1 MSWEKE
7 VEEIKR
13 RRTLSEGLG
22 GPDKIKRQ
30 RDAGRLTVRERIAG
44 LIDKGSFREVGQLG
58 GVGHYDADG
67 TLTGVTPANI
77 LFGRAQIDGR
87 PVVVQADD
95 FTVRG
100 GAADAS
106 LHGKL
111 VQSEKLAGEYRMPL
125 VRLIEG
131 TGGGGSVKSL
141 DVMGYTYVPEVPGW
155 DVMVDNLST
164 IPVVALGLGPVAGLG
179 AGRQVM
185 AHYSVL
191 VKGLSQMFVAGPP
204 VVAAIGE
211 KRTKEELGGSSIHAK
226 NGAIDDEADSE
237 ADAFAKARRFLSY
250 LPSSVHELPTR
261 TKSHDKPDRR
271 EDWLIEAVPRDLRN
285 LYKIRPIV
293 EALVDQQFSG
303 EGRSPAL
310 AKKSGLLPSQAHYS
324 STFFEIGRQ
333 HGTSV
338 VTGFARM
345 DGHPVAVMASDPMVL
360 GGLWTAASSHK
371 VERFVDLADMFHLPI
386 IHLVDV
392 PGFLI
397 GRKAEDEATIRF
409 GSRAMMAIF
418 QAKVPICAV
427 ILRKAYGMAG
437 SANIN
442 HSRTKWRF
450 AWPSGDW
457 GSLPI
462 SGGLEAAYK
471 SDLAASDD
479 PAALLKGIE
488 KRLNDVRSP
497 FRTAEKFGIEDII
510 DPRDTRPMLCEFVE
524 AAYRMLEVGVV
535 KKGWRC

>member
-13 RRTLSEGLG
+13 RRMLSEALG
-22 GPDKIKRQ
+22 GPDKVQRQ
-30 RDAGRLTVRERIAG
+30 RDAGRLTVRERIAK
-44 LIDKGSFREVGQLG
+44 LIDEGSFREVGQLG
-58 GVGHYDADG
+58 GVGEYDESGD
-67 TLTGVTPANI
+67 LVGVMPANI
-77 LFGRAQIDGR
+77 LFGRAKIAGR

-111 VQSEKLAGEYRMPL
+111 MQSEKLAGEYRMPL

-131 TGGGGSVKSL
+131 TGGGGSVKTL
-141 DVMGYTYVPEVPGW
+141 EKTGYTYVPEVPGW
-155 DVMVDNLST
+155 EVMVENLNQ

-191 VKGLSQMFVAGPP
+191 VRGIAQMFVAGPP
-204 VVAAIGE
+204 VVAAVGE
-211 KRTKEELGGSSIHAK
+211 TLTKEELGGSRIHAQ
-226 NGAIDDEADSE
+226 NGAIDDEAISE
-237 ADAFAKARRFLSY
+237 EHAFQLARAFLSF

-261 TKSHDKPDRR
+261 QPCTDPVDRR
-271 EDWLIEAVPRDLRN
+271 EDSLISAVPRDLRH
-285 LYKIRPIV
+285 LYKIRPII
-293 EALVDQQFSG
+293 EAVVDAGS
-303 EGRSPAL
+303 
-310 AKKSGLLPSQAHYS
+310 
-324 STFFEIGRQ
+324 FFEIGRQ

-338 VTGFARM
+338 VTGFARL
-345 DGHPVAVMASDPMVL
+345 DGYPVAIMASDPMVL
-360 GGLWTAASSHK
+360 GGLWTAASSRK

-397 GRKAEDEATIRF
+397 GRKAEEEATIRF
-409 GSRAMMAIF
+409 GSRAMMAIY

-437 SANIN
+437 SANMN

-462 SGGLEAAYK
+462 SGGIEAAYK

-479 PAALLKGIE
+479 PAALLADIQ

-497 FRTAEKFGIEDII
+497 FRTAEKFGVEDII
-510 DPRDTRPMLCEFVE
+510 DPRETRPMLCEFVD
-524 AAYRMLEVGVV
+524 AAYRMLEVGEV

>member
-1 MSWEKE
+1 VSWEKE

-13 RRTLSEGLG
+13 RRKLSEGMG
-22 GPDKIKRQ
+22 GPEKLKRQ
-30 RDAGRLTVRERIAG
+30 KDGGKLNVRERIAA
-44 LIDKGSFREVGQLG
+44 LVDKGSFREVGQLG
-58 GVGHYDADG
+58 GAGEYDAKG
-67 TLTGVTPANI
+67 NLTTVLPANI
-77 LFGRAQIDGR
+77 LFGRARIEGR

-111 VQSEKLAGEYRMPL
+111 VQSEKMAGEYRMPL

-131 TGGGGSVKSL
+131 TGGGGSVKTLEKS
-141 DVMGYTYVPEVPGW
+141 GYTYVPEVPGW
-155 DVMVDNLST
+155 EVMVDNLSQ
-164 IPVVALGLGPVAGLG
+164 IPIVALGLGPVAGLG

-204 VVAAIGE
+204 VVAAVGE
-211 KRTKEELGGSSIHAK
+211 KRTKEELGGSTIHAK
-226 NGAIDDEADSE
+226 NGAIDDEAESE

-261 TKSHDKPDRR
+261 TVSQDKPDRR
-271 EDWLIEAVPRDLRN
+271 DGSLIEAVPRDLRN
-285 LYKIRPIV
+285 LYKIRPII
-293 EALVDQQFSG
+293 EAVVDAGS
-303 EGRSPAL
+303 
-310 AKKSGLLPSQAHYS
+310 
-324 STFFEIGRQ
+324 FFEIGRQ
-333 HGTSV
+333 HGPSV
-338 VTGFARM
+338 ATGFARL
-345 DGHPVAVMASDPMVL
+345 DGYPVGIMASDPMVL
-360 GGLWTAASSHK
+360 GGLWTAASSRK
-371 VERFVDLADMFHLPI
+371 VERFVDLCDTFHLPI
-386 IHLVDV
+386 VHLVDV

-397 GRKAEDEATIRF
+397 GRKAEDEGTIRF
-409 GSRAMMAIF
+409 GSRAMMAIY

-442 HSRTKWRF
+442 GSRTKWRF

-471 SDLAASDD
+471 SDLEASAN
-479 PAALLKGIE
+479 PKALLKDIQ

-497 FRTAEKFGIEDII
+497 FRTAEKFAIEDII

-524 AAYRMLEVGVV
+524 AAYRMLEVGEV

>member
-7 VEEIKR
+7 VDELR
-13 RRTLSEGLG
+13 
-22 GPDKIKRQ
+22 KRQ
-30 RDAGRLTVRERIAG
+30 KLAEGMGGAVKLKRQKDAGRLDVRARISA
-44 LIDKGSFREVGQLG
+44 LVDKGSFREIGKLG
-58 GVGHYDADG
+58 GVGTYDAKG
-67 TLTGVTPANI
+67 TLTAFLPANI
-77 LFGRAQIDGR
+77 IFGRATIDKR
-87 PVVVQADD
+87 PAVIQADD

-125 VRLIEG
+125 IRLIEG
-131 TGGGGSVKSL
+131 TGGGGSVKTLESG
-141 DVMGYTYVPEVPGW
+141 GYTYVPEVPGW
-155 DVMVDNLST
+155 ELMVENLSQ

-191 VKGLSQMFVAGPP
+191 VKGLAQMFVAGPP
-204 VVAAIGE
+204 VVAAVGE
-211 KRTKEELGGSSIHAK
+211 HRTKEELGGSTIHAR
-226 NGAIDDEADSE
+226 NGAIDDEAESE
-237 ADAFAKARRFLSY
+237 ADAFAKARSFLSY
-250 LPSSVHELPTR
+250 LPSSVHELPER
-261 TKSHDKPDRR
+261 VPTKDRPDRR
-271 EDWLIEAVPRDLRN
+271 EAFLIEAVPRDGRH

-293 EALVDQQFSG
+293 EAIVDTGS
-303 EGRSPAL
+303 
-310 AKKSGLLPSQAHYS
+310 
-324 STFFEIGRQ
+324 FFEIGRQ
-333 HGTSV
+333 HGPSV

-345 DGHPVAVMASDPMVL
+345 DGFPVAVMASDPMVL
-360 GGLWTAASSHK
+360 GGLWTAASARK
-371 VERFVDLADMFHLPI
+371 IERFVDLADTFHLPI

-397 GRKAEDEATIRF
+397 GRKAEEEGTIRF

-427 ILRKAYGMAG
+427 IMRKAYGMAG
-437 SANIN
+437 SAHANL
-442 HSRTKWRF
+442 SRHKWRY

-471 SDLAASDD
+471 SELEASDN
-479 PAALLKGIE
+479 PKALLKDIQA
-488 KRLNDVRSP
+488 RLNRVRSP

-510 DPRDTRPMLCEFVE
+510 DPRDTRPLLCDFVE
-524 AAYRMLEVGVV
+524 AAYRILETGPVA
-535 KKGWRC
+535 KGWRC

>member
-7 VEEIKR
+7 VDEIER
-13 RRTLSEGLG
+13 RRKLSEGLG
-22 GPDKIKRQ
+22 GPDKVKRQ
-30 RDAGRLTVRERIAG
+30 RDAGRLTVRERITK
-44 LIDKGSFREVGQLG
+44 LVDKGSFREVGQLG
-58 GVGHYDADG
+58 GVGTYDAAG
-67 TLTGVTPANI
+67 NLTNVMPANI
-77 LFGRAQIDGR
+77 LFGRAKIDGR

-131 TGGGGSVKSL
+131 TGGGGSVKTLEKS
-141 DVMGYTYVPEVPGW
+141 GYTYVPEVPGW
-155 DVMVDNLST
+155 EVMVDNLSQ
-164 IPVVALGLGPVAGLG
+164 IPIVALGLGPVAGLG

-191 VKGLSQMFVAGPP
+191 VRGLAQMFVAGPP

-211 KRTKEELGGSSIHAK
+211 KLTKEELGGSSIHAR
-226 NGAIDDEADSE
+226 NGAIDDEAYDE
-237 ADAFAKARRFLSY
+237 EHAFQLARAFLSY
-250 LPSSVHELPTR
+250 LPSSTHELPTR
-261 TKSHDKPDRR
+261 TPNADPADRR
-271 EDWLIEAVPRDLRN
+271 EESLISAVPRALN
-285 LYKIRPIV
+285 QLYKIRPII
-293 EALVDQQFSG
+293 EAVVDKGS
-303 EGRSPAL
+303 
-310 AKKSGLLPSQAHYS
+310 
-324 STFFEIGRQ
+324 FFEIGVQ

-338 VTGFARM
+338 ATGFARM
-345 DGHPVAVMASDPMVL
+345 DGYPVGVMASDPMVL
-360 GGLWTAASSHK
+360 GGLWTAASSRK
-371 VERFVDLADMFHLPI
+371 VERFVDLCDTFHLPI
-386 IHLVDV
+386 VHLADI

-409 GSRAMMAIF
+409 GSRAMMAIY
-418 QAKVPICAV
+418 QAKAPICAV

-437 SANIN
+437 SAHANL
-442 HSRTKWRF
+442 SRHKWRF

-471 SDLAASDD
+471 SELDASDD
-479 PAALLKGIE
+479 PAALLSEIQG
-488 KRLNDVRSP
+488 RLNAVRSP

-524 AAYRMLEVGVV
+524 AAYRILEPGPVA
-535 KKGWRC
+535 KGWRC

>member
-13 RRTLSEGLG
+13 RRKLSEGMG
-22 GPDKIKRQ
+22 GPEKLKRQ
-30 RDAGRLTVRERIAG
+30 KDGGKLNVRERIAA
-44 LIDKGSFREVGQLG
+44 LVDKGSFREVGQLG
-58 GVGHYDADG
+58 GVGDYDAKG
-67 TLTGVTPANI
+67 NLTAVLPANI
-77 LFGRAQIDGR
+77 LFGRARIEGR

-111 VQSEKLAGEYRMPL
+111 VQSEKMAGEYRMPL

-141 DVMGYTYVPEVPGW
+141 EKSGYTYVPEVPGW
-155 DVMVDNLST
+155 EVMVDNLSR

-204 VVAAIGE
+204 VVAAVGE
-211 KRTKEELGGSSIHAK
+211 KRTKEELGGSTIHAK

-250 LPSSVHELPTR
+250 LPSSVYELSTR
-261 TKSHDKPDRR
+261 TVSRDKPDRR
-271 EDWLIEAVPRDLRN
+271 EASLIEAVPRDLRN
-285 LYKIRPIV
+285 LYKIRPII
-293 EALVDQQFSG
+293 EAVVDSG
-303 EGRSPAL
+303 S
-310 AKKSGLLPSQAHYS
+310 
-324 STFFEIGRQ
+324 FFEIGRQ
-333 HGTSV
+333 HGPSV
-338 VTGFARM
+338 ATGFARL
-345 DGHPVAVMASDPMVL
+345 DGYPVGIMASDPMVL
-360 GGLWTAASSHK
+360 GGLWTSASSRK
-371 VERFVDLADMFHLPI
+371 VERFVDLCDTFHLPI
-386 IHLVDV
+386 VHLVDV

-397 GRKAEDEATIRF
+397 GRKAEDEGTIRF
-409 GSRAMMAIF
+409 GSRAMMAIY

-442 HSRTKWRF
+442 GSRTKWRF

-471 SDLAASDD
+471 SDLEASAN
-479 PAALLKGIE
+479 PKALLKDIQ

-497 FRTAEKFGIEDII
+497 FRTAEKFAIEDII
-510 DPRDTRPMLCEFVE
+510 DPRDTRPMICEFAE
-524 AAYRMLEVGVV
+524 AAYRMLEVGEV

>member
-13 RRTLSEGLG
+13 RKKFAEGLG
-22 GPDKIKRQ
+22 GPEKLKRQ
-30 RDAGRLTVRERIAG
+30 KAHGKLNVRERIAA
-44 LIDKGSFREVGQLG
+44 LVDKGSFREIGQLG
-58 GVGHYDADG
+58 GVGQYDAKG
-67 TLTGVTPANI
+67 NVTGVIPANI
-77 LFGRAQIDGR
+77 LFGRARIDGR

-131 TGGGGSVKSL
+131 TGGGGSVKTL
-141 DVMGYTYVPEVPGW
+141 ETTGYTYVPEVPGW
-155 DVMVDNLST
+155 EVMVDNLSR

-191 VKGLSQMFVAGPP
+191 VKELAQMFVAGPP
-204 VVAAIGE
+204 VVAAVGE
-211 KRTKEELGGSSIHAK
+211 NRTKEELGGSSIHAK
-226 NGAIDDEADSE
+226 NGAIDDEAGTE
-237 ADAFAKARRFLSY
+237 AEAFSMARRFLSY
-250 LPSSVHELPTR
+250 LPSSIHELPQRAR
-261 TKSHDKPDRR
+261 TNDKPGRR
-271 EDWLIEAVPRDLRN
+271 DPGLIDAVPRDLRH

-293 EALVDQQFSG
+293 DAVFDE
-303 EGRSPAL
+303 
-310 AKKSGLLPSQAHYS
+310 S
-324 STFFEIGRQ
+324 SFFEIGRQ

-338 VTGFARM
+338 VSGFARL
-345 DGHPVAVMASDPMVL
+345 DGYPVGVMASDPMVL
-360 GGLWTAASSHK
+360 GGLWTAASSRK
-371 VERFVDLADMFHLPI
+371 VERFVDLCDTFHLPI
-386 IHLVDV
+386 VHMVDV

-409 GSRAMMAIF
+409 GSRAMMAVY

-427 ILRKAYGMAG
+427 IMRKAYGMAG
-437 SANIN
+437 SAHANL
-442 HSRTKWRF
+442 SRHKWRY

-471 SDLAASDD
+471 SDLEASEN
-479 PAALLKGIE
+479 PKALLKDIQ
-488 KRLNDVRSP
+488 KKLNDVRSP
-497 FRTAEKFGIEDII
+497 FRTAEKFAIEDII
-510 DPRDTRPMLCEFVE
+510 DPRDTRPLLCEFVE
-524 AAYRMLEVGVV
+524 AAFRVLEVGEV

>member
-1 MSWEKE
+1 MTWKPE

-13 RRTLSEGLG
+13 RRKLSEGLG
-22 GPDKIKRQ
+22 GPEKVKRQ

-44 LIDKGSFREVGQLG
+44 LVDKGSFREVGQLG
-58 GVGHYDADG
+58 GVGEYDTDG
-67 TLTGVTPANI
+67 KLTGVLPANI
-77 LFGRAQIDGR
+77 LFGRAKIDGR

-111 VQSEKLAGEYRMPL
+111 VQSERLAGEYRMPL

-141 DVMGYTYVPEVPGW
+141 EKMGYTYVPEVPGW
-155 DVMVDNLST
+155 EVMVENLSQ

-191 VKGLSQMFVAGPP
+191 VRGLAQMFVAGPP
-204 VVAAIGE
+204 VVAAVGE
-211 KRTKEELGGSSIHAK
+211 VRTKEELGGSSIHAR
-226 NGAIDDEADSE
+226 NGAIDDEAYDE
-237 ADAFAKARRFLSY
+237 AHAFQLARAFLSY

-261 TKSHDKPDRR
+261 TASSDPRERR
-271 EDWLIEAVPRDLRN
+271 EESLIAAVPRDLRQ
-285 LYKIRPIV
+285 LYPIRPII
-293 EALVDQQFSG
+293 EAVVDTGS
-303 EGRSPAL
+303 
-310 AKKSGLLPSQAHYS
+310 Y
-324 STFFEIGRQ
+324 FEIGSQ
-333 HGTSV
+333 HGPSV
-338 VTGFARM
+338 ATGFARL
-345 DGHPVAVMASDPMVL
+345 DGYPVGIMASDPMVL
-360 GGLWTAASSHK
+360 GGLWTAASSRK
-371 VERFVDLADMFHLPI
+371 VERFVDLCDMFHLPI
-386 IHLVDV
+386 IHMVDV

-397 GRKAEDEATIRF
+397 GRKAEEEGTIRF
-409 GSRAMMAIF
+409 GSRAMMAIY

-437 SANIN
+437 SANLN
-442 HSRTKWRF
+442 HSRTKWRY

-471 SDLAASDD
+471 SDLEASDE
-479 PAALLKGIE
+479 PAALLKDIQ

-497 FRTAEKFGIEDII
+497 FRTAEKFGIEDLI
-510 DPRDTRPMLCEFVE
+510 DPRDTRPLLCEFAE
-524 AAYRMLEVGVV
+524 AAYRVLEVGKVT
-535 KKGWRC
+535 KGWRC